1 MCSKKITVFLLTLIC
16 VMVGI
21 FFYQHAVQKRDRILV
36 GDFLEVKNS
45 VGVQISKLEN
55 LENRCRDVANE
66 LNDLISAAENSK
78 TKGHANRAKTIKE
91 DLESIDRQKLKV
103 RESKEAVSSLK
114 NDIYNLLSKC
124 QVGRVSRE
132 NKDSISKLSILADNV
147 KRDSNTI
154 IRESDVMLDAICDRN
169 IKKSE

>member
-21 FFYQHAVQKRDRILV
+21 FFYQHTVQKRDRILV
-36 GDFLEVKNS
+36 GDFLEVKRS
-45 VGVQISKLEN
+45 VGIQISKLEN
-55 LENRCRDVANE
+55 LENSCKDVANE
-66 LNDLISAAENSK
+66 LNDFITAAEKSK
-78 TKGHANRAKTIKE
+78 TKGHANRVKTIKE
-91 DLESIDRQKLKV
+91 DLESINRQKLKV
-103 RESKEAVSSLK
+103 KELKEAASSLK
-114 NDIYNLLSKC
+114 NDIYGLLSKC
-124 QVGRVSRE
+124 QVGKVSRE
-132 NKDSISKLSILADNV
+132 NKDSISNLSILADNV